1 MRASPLSSPNTQKGS
16 SQRVLIAINDL
27 ARHCKQDPG
36 VRFTL
41 DKTYRVE
48 LNTHYVKVLSF
59 GMDPLALSVEGDYA
73 SVEDLPQW
81 MQDKLD
87 VLSILHVPPPVT
99 DVPGVGRR
107 MGEDLYWVYHDE

>member
-1 MRASPLSSPNTQKGS
+1 MSSLDTPRGQG
-16 SQRVLIAINDL
+16 QRTLIAINDL
-27 ARHCKQDPG
+27 LLHSAHDPHI
-36 VRFTL
+36 RFIL

-73 SVEDLPQW
+73 RIEDLPQW
-81 MQDKLD
+81 MQDKLS
-87 VLSILHVPPPVT
+87 VLRILHVPPPVT

>member
-1 MRASPLSSPNTQKGS
+1 MRASPLSSLDAPRGQG
-16 SQRVLIAINDL
+16 QRTLIALNDL
-27 ARHCKQDPG
+27 LRHSAHDP
-36 VRFTL
+36 RLNFIL

-48 LNTHYVKVLSF
+48 INTHYVKVLSF

-81 MQDKLD
+81 MQGKLA

-107 MGEDLYWVYHDE
+107 MGDDLYWVYHDE